1 MSVEINGNTSLQKQ
15 TTFGA
20 HPGYF
25 GGTIDTSLVIGNGFN
40 LQVFSTCIQPDNK
53 IISVGTFTSYSSI
66 TSNRLIRLNS
76 DGTKDNSFVI
86 GSGFNTTT
94 TTVRLQNDGKILVGG
109 LFTSYSGIS
118 VNRLLRLN
126 SNGSFDSTFVTGSGP
141 DTTVLSSC
149 ILSDGKIIIGGD
161 FASYSGFNSN
171 RLIKLNSNGSVDSSF
186 SIGTG
191 FNASI
196 FKIIEQPDNK
206 ILVGGAFTQ
215 FSGTTT
221 RGLIRLNSNG
231 TVDSTFFR
239 PSAGSTTIYSIVL
252 QPDSKIIVGGSFTSY
267 SGVSKNRIVRLNSDG
282 NIDNTFNIGSGFD
295 STVTEIILQQ
305 DGKIICVG
313 SFTSYNGITS
323 IRIIRLNSDGTL
335 DTTFQSR
342 AGLDSGN
349 VFGDGKIAIDSNG
362 KILVGTSFT
371 SYDSQSYNRLVRI
384 NSEPTI
390 T

>member
-1 MSVEINGNTSLQKQ
+1 MSVEINGNTLLQKQ

-20 HPGYF
+20 HPNYF

-53 IISVGTFTSYSSI
+53 IISVGTFTSYSGI

-126 SNGSFDSTFVTGSGP
+126 SNGSFDSTFITGSGP
-141 DTTVLSSC
+141 NSTVLCSC

-161 FASYSGFNSN
+161 FSSYSGFNIN
-171 RLIKLNSNGSVDSSF
+171 RLVKLNSNGSIDSSF
-186 SIGTG
+186 TIGTG
-191 FNASI
+191 FDSTI

-231 TVDSTFFR
+231 TIDNTFFR

-349 VFGDGKIAIDSNG
+349 VFGDGKIAIDSDG